1 MEVNQS
7 LQMSSKLIHFYR
19 ISIKIAYYVLS
30 FNTSNLDG
38 DPYLNCLIAASTEFV
53 AYIFVWFTTRYA
65 PRRFTLP
72 FTLLLGGVLL
82 LLIELVP
89 QGLYNVVRL
98 ESCTLW
104 NTGQN
109 ITVLC
114 CAKM

>member
-1 MEVNQS
+1 MNEQVFT
-7 LQMSSKLIHFYR
+7 LHR
-19 ISIKIAYYVLS
+19 ITLTMTYYGLS
-30 FNTSNLDG
+30 FNTPNLDG
-38 DPYLNCLIAASTEFV
+38 DPYLYCLFAACTEFV

-98 ESCTLW
+98 ESCTL
-104 NTGQN
+104 
-109 ITVLC
+109 
-114 CAKM
+114 